1 MENSRELKEIGE
13 SFSALKRYTVL
24 SGQEDVEDAVIEQGE
39 YPYTLRRAGIQ
50 LHLRRQVDLYG
61 RGRGSQDLLET
72 TPFVLTE
79 MEASYPP
86 IALPVYS

>member
-39 YPYTLRRAGIQ
+39 CLYTLKDARAFSSIYDAKVDCTGAGMKTKTFWRQRR
-50 LHLRRQVDLYG
+50 L
-61 RGRGSQDLLET
+61 S
-72 TPFVLTE
+72 
-79 MEASYPP
+79 
-86 IALPVYS
+86 